1 MAPLP
6 SPVPVRHRPPVV
18 KRVAANDHRPA
29 WAGRGHLLA
38 FTIQLGAL
46 VQHSAVLA
54 LLATIER
61 AFRADKIAYKPPDAP
76 LLTAVLAAPANV
88 RADLVAAYP
97 SLAPMLGM

>member
-46 VQHSAVLA
+46 VLVNLA
-54 LLATIER
+54 LWGFFAWVAIGYAGRNVPL
-61 AFRADKIAYKPPDAP
+61 PPTGT
-76 LLTAVLAAPANV
+76 L
-88 RADLVAAYP
+88 
-97 SLAPMLGM
+97 